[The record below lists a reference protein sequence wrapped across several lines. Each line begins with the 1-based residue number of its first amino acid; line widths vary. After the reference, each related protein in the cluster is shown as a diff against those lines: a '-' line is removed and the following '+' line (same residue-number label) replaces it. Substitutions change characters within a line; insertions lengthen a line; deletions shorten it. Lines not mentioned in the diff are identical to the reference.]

1 MRSLGHYEKFLSS
14 LFWLR
19 RVNFGALTIHFR
31 MEVQHTVFRFVSC
44 ILILVGFVLIRLN
57 NVAVGK
63 NNSYQLIFR
72 HSDTFNTTLD
82 EKSSENSIESVNL
95 GKSHNSSWLRYLCPL
110 FENFQKTWGEGGS
123 SLAKK
128 SWPIWIMRLPSEI
141 TKLFSCQHNCATENQ
156 VPELSD
162 RKVLPKQWPSESLHK
177 KWGTRNGYIA
187 GLHIYNNTE
196 LTTEEDEGLLKEARI
211 YVETFWKNHT
221 EKNPLQFDA
230 AKFEDP
236 IPELYHYTWFNCRT
250 FKLVHYISLLSSLRN
265 MIDERAR
272 IVFHT
277 DCEPDLENN
286 EHWRNLKTLAKDKLA
301 KDIPN

>member
-1 MRSLGHYEKFLSS
+1 
-14 LFWLR
+14 
-19 RVNFGALTIHFR
+19 
-31 MEVQHTVFRFVSC
+31 
-44 ILILVGFVLIRLN
+44 
-57 NVAVGK
+57 
-63 NNSYQLIFR
+63 
-72 HSDTFNTTLD
+72 
-82 EKSSENSIESVNL
+82 
-95 GKSHNSSWLRYLCPL
+95 
-110 FENFQKTWGEGGS
+110 
-123 SLAKK
+123 
-128 SWPIWIMRLPSEI
+128 MRLPSEI

-196 LTTEEDEGLLKEARI
+196 MTTEEDEGLLKEARN

-286 EHWRNLKTLAKDKLA
+286 EHWRNLKTLAKDKLIIQPQGRKSLPA
-301 KDIPN
+301 P